1 MLGVRPA
8 LLQAAGTDE
17 FFFRSPEGD
26 IRKIG
31 GLLDVQRMGLNPEEA
46 TALPLSE
53 IGELGQFGGEPLTEA
68 PPAELRPFAQRA
80 APLRMPLSV
89 DEQGLPDRSGPS
101 IFLPAPRQLAG
112 VWRTLDPDTQGLLRS
127 SWRIAGM
134 SDEQQVRELG
144 FFTPRG
150 TASQF
155 ATAALR

>member
-1 MLGVRPA
+1 MN
-8 LLQAAGTDE
+8 
-17 FFFRSPEGD
+17 
-26 IRKIG
+26 
-31 GLLDVQRMGLNPEEA
+31 LNPEEA
-46 TALPLSE
+46 TALPFSE
-53 IGELGQFGGEPLTEA
+53 IREMGQFTGQIQTEA

-89 DEQGLPDRSGPS
+89 DDQGLPDRSGPS

-134 SDEQQVRELG
+134 SDEQQVRDLG

-155 ATAALR
+155 STAALR